1 MALDYEIKSVRLAP
15 SDDDS
20 HLHIDLIGYDSPHV
34 EGEEIMIPIARALQ
48 KMAFSEKFHVM
59 VDGEPAEV
67 KAGKCPTCGTVMFK
81 ILGGKASTTPASSPA
96 TPPASH

>member
-59 VDGEPAEV
+59 VNGEPAEV
-67 KAGKCPTCGTVMFK
+67 KQGKCQTCGIEPYLV
-81 ILGGKASTTPASSPA
+81 TTAD
-96 TPPASH
+96 TPEFNRIEELPQK